1 MRQNRYN
8 VAILLI
14 CLLAFAMR
22 VWKLYYPQFGGDEGF
37 TYMLASLSYG
47 DLARKII
54 EIGEPQ
60 PVGSYFLEKL
70 WLDMGGNSEFAL
82 RMLNIWFGVLAVAL
96 MGRLMVWFTRR
107 EIGQGQAGQGQALP
121 LQIGAALILAVNQF
135 GLAHSREYRTYAMAM
150 ALCLA
155 YVLAA
160 LAYARC
166 RTSQPRWPQMLLL
179 IGCGWAAIQ
188 AHYVV
193 GFVLAAFNI
202 AVLLWHVMARR
213 SAPDDPL
220 PKPPPLIPWLASQA
234 LTLALT
240 LPWLILVRGTTNT
253 YPGTGRGQ
261 LGFGTVYFEELA
273 LFSFGSL
280 TSAVENIP
288 WPQIGVIVLSIAM
301 LFSLMAAWRATNRAK
316 LFAMLMA
323 VTFAVPLVTVWA
335 LTWIKPI
342 FHPRYLIVI
351 WPMAIAL
358 ACAWPMPRAISSL
371 QRVGTTIRTVLCAG
385 LVAIATVGGAL
396 YLRNL
401 DPIYYWLNLI
411 NTVAPSMANLPPHY
425 TRLTINMPD
434 PGFLYYYRKAG
445 PAFDNSL
452 TFPKERVSREGDVA
466 LFDAFTQQRVRRIVV
481 HVAPNTW
488 WDINNH
494 AATLD
499 PRGYVKVNTFKRE
512 GDYFDVY
519 ERTFGDRL
527 TPINA
532 TFKNGISLVG
542 AEVFT
547 DELNTAIG
555 FELQFTATQSTQSP
569 QPETKTFIHLI
580 DPNNPT
586 QIVAQLDLPLP
597 SDLSKPHLYGLT
609 LPKDLPPRPYEL
621 WFGLYE
627 PSRPGAPRVQTQDGQ
642 DRVRLGH
649 YP

>member
-1 MRQNRYN
+1 MRLNRYN
-8 VAILLI
+8 VALLLI
-14 CLLAFAMR
+14 CLLAFALR
-22 VWKLYYPQFGGDEGF
+22 VWQLPLPQFNGDEGF

-82 RMLNIWFGVLAVAL
+82 RMLNVCFGVLAVAL
-96 MGRLMVWFTRR
+96 MGRLMVWFGRR
-107 EIGQGQAGQGQALP
+107 LDQGRLQPVGQGQALP
-121 LQIGAALILAVNQF
+121 LQIGAALILAINQF
-135 GLAHSREYRTYAMAM
+135 GLEHSREYRTYAMAM

-155 YVLAA
+155 YILAA
-160 LAYARC
+160 LAYAR
-166 RTSQPRWPQMLLL
+166 RPRWPQMLLL

-188 AHYVV
+188 AHYVA
-193 GFVLAAFNI
+193 GFVLAAFNV
-202 AVLLWHVMARR
+202 AVVLWHIMARQ
-213 SAPDDPL
+213 SQPDDPL
-220 PKPPPLIPWLASQA
+220 PKPPPLIPWLATQVI
-234 LTLALT
+234 TLALT

-261 LGFGTVYFEELA
+261 LGFGMLYFEELA
-273 LFSFGSL
+273 LFSFGSV
-280 TSAVENIP
+280 TSPIENIH
-288 WPQIGVIVLSIAM
+288 WPQLGVIVLSIAM
-301 LFSLMAAWRATNRAK
+301 LFSLMAAWRAKNRSK
-316 LFAMLMA
+316 LFGMLMA
-323 VTFAVPLVTVWA
+323 ITFVVPLVTVWA

-351 WPMAIAL
+351 WPMSIAL
-358 ACAWPMPRAISSL
+358 ACAWPVPRAITAL
-371 QRVGTTIRTVLCAG
+371 RRVGTTISMALCAA
-385 LVAIATVGGAL
+385 LVAIAGVGGYL

-411 NTVAPSMANLPPHY
+411 NTVAPRMADLPPHF
-425 TRLTINMPD
+425 TRVAINMPD
-434 PGFLYYYRKAG
+434 PGFLYYYRKVG

-466 LFDAFTQQRVRRIVV
+466 IFDAFAQQRVRRIVV

-488 WDINNH
+488 WDVNNH

-499 PRGYVKVNTFKRE
+499 PRGYVKVDTLKRKD
-512 GDYFDVY
+512 DYFDVY
-519 ERTFGDRL
+519 ERVFGDRL
-527 TPINA
+527 TPINT
-532 TFKNGISLVG
+532 TFKNGVSLVG

-547 DELNTAIG
+547 DDLNTAIG
-555 FELQFTATQSTQSP
+555 FELQFAAAQSFQ
-569 QPETKTFIHLI
+569 QETKIFIHLI

-597 SDLSKPHLYGLT
+597 SDMSMPHLYGLA
-609 LPKDLPPRPYEL
+609 LPKDLPKRSYEL

-627 PSRPGAPRVQTQDGQ
+627 PNTPNAPRVQTQAGQ
-642 DRVRLGH
+642 DRVLLGR